1 VPHLDVVL
9 PFSCLGIAPTSF
21 QTLISRCRFL
31 VLAFFSASLLLLVAQ
46 GQSLPP
52 PTSSAFTG
60 EQPYQ
65 SYHGGDIDSI
75 NLSNGRLALNF
86 PLLSYP
92 QRGSLHLSFNLMYNN
107 EPQHYWAQ
115 VEPKL
120 PVLYFW
126 GGGPLVST
134 LPLENGDV
142 FVGWAEQLGVV
153 LQTISKTVG
162 TNTYQY
168 PLFNIIT
175 ADGTE
180 HVLGNLGSDSNCV
193 QNGFDSLNQTGPWE
207 SLDATGWSLNGGAVN
222 YCTGSYPTTV
232 TDPAGVR
239 HLLGEDLLPSIGDE
253 DPNGNEITLAS
264 STMTDSVGRQITLPP
279 NINSASNT
287 STGNCPVVGG
297 VSAAHAVSWS
307 VPAYNGQNATYTF
320 CYASIAYTYPSIAG
334 PGGSTPGGGGTATK
348 LQSIVLPDGQS
359 WQFQYNDVV
368 AGLTQITLPTG
379 GTISYTYTTE
389 NPTSCSIQPSL
400 SGRWVASRTV
410 NANDGTGAHT
420 WTYTYNLSS
429 SSAVVTD
436 PLGNDVVHTFGY
448 NVGCVAY
455 ETQTQ
460 YYQGSHTSGTLL
472 KTVNTSY
479 SGSVESSNTAPY
491 LGINVVPVSVSTV
504 WPNGQTSTVTKSY
517 DSGFNFVNYEGN
529 VTANGIYGKVVTE
542 TESDYG
548 NGGAGP
554 ILRTTN
560 TNWQALSGTNAA
572 FYLANNL
579 LSLPYSVQVENR
591 SGTQQAYTYYGY
603 DESSLQS
610 SGITEQHVAGESYPG
625 NQTSVHRW
633 LNGTTVSQTPCS
645 VSVSNGYLVSN
656 NIYYDTGE
664 VQQSTDPCSYPTS
677 YLYSPTYYG
686 AFLTTVTNAL
696 TQSTTYSYDFD
707 TGAVTS
713 ITDPNSQTTTKAYD
727 ILTRLTKVNY
737 PDGGSTSYCYTDLGG
752 STCTQ
757 ASAPFVVVVT
767 TAITASPVNETLT
780 AVFDGLGRTSQTQL
794 NSDPSGVAYTLTTYD
809 GNGRK
814 YQVYNPTRCAAITA
828 NCGESTWGYTTT
840 NYDPLNRIK
849 SVIEQD
855 GSTISTNYSA
865 FPCTIVTD
873 EAGNARESC
882 VDGLGR
888 MTSVIED
895 PGSSPHLNYQTTYT
909 YDALSDL
916 TNVVQNGSDSA
927 YARTRSFVY
936 DSLSRLTSATN
947 FESGKITYAYDAD
960 SNVISKIAPSP
971 NQPSTGTATVATTYT
986 YDALNRL
993 TGKGYSDSYTQNP
1006 ATPAATYGYD
1016 GANLSCPT
1024 PTGLSGSWAHNGIG
1038 RRTAMCYGAGNES
1051 WAYDPMGRISGE
1063 SDRVIGLVPPY
1074 AADVYDFDGVQTIEV
1089 NISYSYYL
1097 NGDLAEYLYPSGIKT
1112 YEFSTIDN
1120 AAGEVV
1126 QAFDIYDSNVKKA
1139 TFTPDG
1145 QLASEIVGSSVTYN
1159 GTTLSNTYN
1168 SRLQPVLRSAT
1179 SASSAEILN
1188 LTYSFNW
1195 GNGDNGN
1202 VIQIANGKDS
1212 NRTQNFTYDHLNRIQ
1227 QAYTNGSNW
1236 GETYGPVATSP
1247 GVAPSTPGIDAW
1259 GNLTNRSGVTG
1270 KTSYEPLNC
1279 APANTANQLNA
1290 CYTYDAAGNLIQS
1303 GTSTYT
1309 YDAENRLIA
1318 TGGDSYI
1325 YDGDGQRI
1333 EKCTAGTTPGT
1344 CAVGATGTFYWKQA
1358 DKTTLAES
1366 DLGGN
1371 WTAAYGLIRGQIA
1384 SRVDLPSDVVHYY
1397 FQDHLRSTSIVTDC
1411 CGNILN
1417 ESDYY
1422 PYGGEIVIS
1431 DSDSNH
1437 YKFTGKE
1444 RDSESGLDNFDFRY
1458 YASTM
1463 GRFMKPDDPL
1473 VFWDQS
1479 NPQSL
1484 NLYEYA
1490 LNNPTSNTDD
1500 DGHSVTICDTNGH
1513 CNTVDDDAY
1522 AADQQ
1527 ADKNNIAPS
1536 LSNLAN
1542 SSTGTGAITNSS
1554 GDVVG
1559 TVQWTPDNP
1568 GIQTLGLA
1576 GQMAAPGVNFAA
1588 QGLRMFGYAFAAP
1601 VMVAAECLAGAPSCT
1616 KGNVAMAML
1625 PEVGALREGTLLLKE
1640 GAAFGKGAEILQK
1653 AGGLEQAAKDF
1664 ESLQGTESVYGSA
1677 RVKTLSDGSKAVL
1690 YQSTGGSGATTIAI
1704 QNAAGRTVTK
1714 IRY

>member
-1 VPHLDVVL
+1 L
-9 PFSCLGIAPTSF
+9 PA
-21 QTLISRCRFL
+21 
-31 VLAFFSASLLLLVAQ
+31 
-46 GQSLPP
+46 

-239 HLLGEDLLPSIGDE
+239 HLLGKDLLPSIGDE
-253 DPNGNEITLAS
+253 DPNGNDITLAS

-287 STGNCPVVGG
+287 STSDCPVVGG

-334 PGGSTPGGGGTATK
+334 PGGSTPGGEGTATK
-348 LQSIVLPDGQS
+348 LQSIVLPNGQS

-420 WTYTYNLSS
+420 WSYTYNLSS

-436 PLGNDVVHTFGY
+436 PLGNDVVHAFGY

-472 KTVNTSY
+472 KTVNTGY
-479 SGSVESSNTAPY
+479 SGSMESSNTAPY

-504 WPNGQTSTVTKSY
+504 WPNGQISTVTKSY
-517 DSGFNFVNYEGN
+517 DSGFDFVNYEGS

-548 NGGAGP
+548 SGGAGP

-560 TNWQALSGTNAA
+560 TNWQALSGPNAA
-572 FYLANNL
+572 SYLANNL

-603 DESSLQS
+603 DETALQS
-610 SGITEQHVAGESYPG
+610 SGITEQKTTGESYPG

-633 LNGTTVSQTPCS
+633 LNGSTTGTTNCNAVTG
-645 VSVSNGYLVSN
+645 GYLVTTKA
-656 NIYYDTGE
+656 YYDTGE
-664 VQQSTDPCSYPTS
+664 VPTVTDPCG
-677 YLYSPTYYG
+677 YLTTYQYSSTYYG
-686 AFLTTVTNAL
+686 AFVTKVTNAL
-696 TQSTTYSYDFD
+696 SQSTTYGYDVH

-713 ITDPNSQTTTKAYD
+713 ITDPNSQMTTKAYD

-757 ASAPFVVVVT
+757 GSAPYAVVKT
-767 TAITASPVNETLT
+767 TAITSSPVLNETST
-780 AVFDGLGRTSQTQL
+780 VIFDGLGRTSHTQL
-794 NSDPSGVAYTLTTYD
+794 NSDPSGITYALTTYD
-809 GNGRK
+809 ANGRK
-814 YQVYNPTRCAAITA
+814 YQVYNPTRCSSITT
-828 NCGESTWGYTTT
+828 NCNNETTWGVTTT
-840 NYDPLNRIK
+840 NYDPLNRVT
-849 SVIEQD
+849 SVVEQD
-855 GSTISTNYSA
+855 SSTVSTNYSA
-865 FPCTIVTD
+865 FPCTTVTD
-873 EAGNARESC
+873 ETGKSRQSC

-916 TNVVQNGSDSA
+916 TNVVQNGSNSA
-927 YARTRSFVY
+927 YARTRTFVY
-936 DSLSRLTSATN
+936 DSLSRVTTASN
-947 FESGKITYAYDAD
+947 PESGTISYAYDAD
-960 SNVISKIAPSP
+960 SNLITKTAPLP
-971 NQPSTGTATVATTYT
+971 NQTGTATVTTT
-986 YDALNRL
+986 DKYDKLNRP
-993 TGKGYSDSYTQNP
+993 TTKSYQDGSNP
-1006 ATPAATYGYD
+1006 DPYTPTVQYGYD
-1016 GANLSCPT
+1016 GVAL
-1024 PTGLSGSWAHNGIG
+1024 TGCTISPPGDTDSYPIG
-1038 RRTAMCYGAGNES
+1038 RSTSMCDGSGGTS
-1051 WAYDPMGRISGE
+1051 WIHDKMGRVTQEFRAIEAASVTHYIDYTYNLD
-1063 SDRVIGLVPPY
+1063 SSLAVLQTPPMK
-1074 AADVYDFDGVQTIEV
+1074 Q
-1089 NISYSYYL
+1089 L
-1097 NGDLAEYLYPSGIKT
+1097 NY
-1112 YEFSTIDN
+1112 
-1120 AAGEVV
+1120 
-1126 QAFDIYDSNVKKA
+1126 
-1139 TFTPDG
+1139 
-1145 QLASEIVGSSVTYN
+1145 TYN
-1159 GTTLSNTYN
+1159 GAGEAVSLVDSTDNINFALSGTYAPPGELTGATLGSASGFAGFAISNAYN
-1168 SRLQPVLRSAT
+1168 GRLQPITLSAATASAT
-1179 SASSAEILN
+1179 VFSD
-1188 LTYSFNW
+1188 SFNVHL
-1195 GNGDNGN
+1195 GAGDNGN
-1202 VIQIANGKDS
+1202 VYQVVN
-1212 NRTQNFTYDHLNRIQ
+1212 NRNNSRNQTFTYDSLNRI
-1227 QAYTNGSNW
+1227 
-1236 GETYGPVATSP
+1236 ATSES
-1247 GVAPSTPGIDAW
+1247 GTWAEQYTTDAW
-1259 GNLTNRSGVTG
+1259 ANLTAISPYDGLPSESLS
-1270 KTSYEPLNC
+1270 TSAGTN
-1279 APANTANQLNA
+1279 NQLA
-1290 CYTYDAAGNLIQS
+1290 GYCYDAAGNITCNGPAS
-1303 GTSTYT
+1303 YV
-1309 YDAENRLIA
+1309 YDAENRLVWY
-1318 TGGDSYI
+1318 GFYGSDYRYI
-1325 YDGDGQRI
+1325 YDGRGERV
-1333 EKCTAGTTPGT
+1333 EKCLGASPTTACPTSGTSGT
-1344 CAVGATGTFYWKQA
+1344 LYWRGTGS
-1358 DKTTLAES
+1358 DTLAET

-1371 WTAAYGLIRGQIA
+1371 DQHEYLFFNGQRIARRDTTSSGTTTAVY
-1384 SRVDLPSDVVHYY
+1384 YY
-1397 FQDHLRSTSIVTDC
+1397 FSDHLGSHGVMENATGTTCEQDI
-1411 CGNILN
+1411 
-1417 ESDYY
+1417 DYY
-1422 PYGGEIVIS
+1422 PYGYVQN
-1431 DSDSNH
+1431 DYCDTDLNN
-1437 YKFTGKE
+1437 YRFTGKE
-1444 RDSESGLDNFDFRY
+1444 RDSESTLDNFGARY
-1458 YASTM
+1458 YESFL
-1463 GRFMKPDDPL
+1463 GRFMTPDPVHILKQKLVDPQQ
-1473 VFWDQS
+1473 W
-1479 NPQSL
+1479 NM
-1484 NLYEYA
+1484 YA
-1490 LNNPTSNTDD
+1490 YVRNNPLRFTDPKGKSIELTGTD
-1500 DGHSVTICDTNGH
+1500 EERKKQLQALQSAVGKQAGSYLYDNAVTTKDKGGNQLTTHYVGVYTNGPDGKGPSFGRL
-1513 CNTVDDDAY
+1513 NAAANKIGGIIGDANRGATIVFNPPGTQIGRSYLGSIDDHRTP
-1522 AADQQ
+1522 AAT
-1527 ADKNNIAPS
+1527 IS
-1536 LSNLAN
+1536 Y
-1542 SSTGTGAITNSS
+1542 GTGATIHLSSGPPGALPGDLLSDGQAAAQSFGEILSHELGHVDSDWYHGGQDSS
-1554 GDVVG
+1554 GDAVRMENQTRQLEG
-1559 TVQWTPDNP
+1559 EPLRTGHDVQGDVQLNGMP
-1568 GIQTLGLA
+1568 
-1576 GQMAAPGVNFAA
+1576 
-1588 QGLRMFGYAFAAP
+1588 Y
-1601 VMVAAECLAGAPSCT
+1601 
-1616 KGNVAMAML
+1616 
-1625 PEVGALREGTLLLKE
+1625 
-1640 GAAFGKGAEILQK
+1640 
-1653 AGGLEQAAKDF
+1653 
-1664 ESLQGTESVYGSA
+1664 
-1677 RVKTLSDGSKAVL
+1677 
-1690 YQSTGGSGATTIAI
+1690 
-1704 QNAAGRTVTK
+1704 
-1714 IRY
+1714 